1 MAILIKK
8 IKIQVIKVLYDCLII
23 GGGIAG
29 LTCGIRCAS
38 EGLKTAIISEGMN
51 SLHFSSGSIDVAGYD
66 AKGNII
72 KKPFDH
78 ISKLISKQGNHP
90 YAVAG
95 ITNIKKSIDF
105 FSSELGKESLV
116 LNNNG
121 DLNHF
126 HITAIGTLKPTYLSQ
141 ESIFNEKAVSILK
154 NHSKIA
160 ILNFNGFRDYYPGQ
174 TIALLKSKSLFKNI
188 EIISGEISLPY
199 YMNTEKNLHE
209 FRSVDLA
216 RIFETEKYLPRIA
229 EEIIKASG
237 DAEAVSLP
245 AFLGIKNYTF
255 IRKRLEELTGKYI
268 YEIPSLPPSI
278 PGLRL
283 DNALKNRYIALGG
296 DYISG
301 DRAESGKYKGNT
313 LEKIITRGSAPSG
326 ISARFFVLATGSF
339 FTGGLASEF
348 DNIFEPILDLKVK
361 KDTPGNKW
369 YNDSFF
375 DKKSHPFLEYGVE
388 TNKKLNPENSEGKTV
403 KNLFCAGSVLAGY
416 NPVKEGNGGGVAI
429 STGFCCAETIIKE
442 LKNDK

>member
-1 MAILIKK
+1 MEILTKK
-8 IKIQVIKVLYDCLII
+8 IQIQVNKLLYDCLII

-38 EGLKTAIISEGMN
+38 EGLKTAIISGGMN
-51 SLHFSSGSIDVAGYD
+51 SLHFSSGSIDLAGYD

-78 ISKLISKQGNHP
+78 ISRVISKQGNHP
-90 YAVAG
+90 YAAAG
-95 ITNIKKSIDF
+95 ITNIKKSLDF
-105 FSSELGKESLV
+105 FSSELEKESLK

-121 DLNHF
+121 DSNHF

-141 ESIFNEKAVSILK
+141 ESTFNDKAVSILQ

-160 ILNFNGFRDYYPGQ
+160 ILNFNGFRDYYPEQ
-174 TIALLKSKSLFKNI
+174 TIALLKNQSLFKNI

-229 EEIIKASG
+229 EEIIKVSA

-245 AFLGIKNYTF
+245 AFLGIKNYSF

-283 DNALKNRYIALGG
+283 DNALKNRYIGLGG

-301 DRAESGKYKGNT
+301 DRAESGKYKGNM
-313 LEKIITRGSAPSG
+313 LEKIITRGSKPSG
-326 ISARFFVLATGSF
+326 ISAGFFVLATGSF

-348 DNIFEPILDLKVK
+348 NSIFEPVLGLKVK
-361 KDTPGNKW
+361 SGTPGNKW
-369 YNDSFF
+369 YSDSFF

-388 TNKKLNPENSEGKTV
+388 TNKNLNPKNSEGKIV

-429 STGFCCAETIIKE
+429 STGFCCAERIIKE
-442 LKNDK
+442 LGK

>member
-1 MAILIKK
+1 MTLIK
-8 IKIQVIKVLYDCLII
+8 IIQIQVIKVLYDCLII

-38 EGLKTAIISEGMN
+38 EGLKTAIISGGMN

-66 AKGNII
+66 AKKNIV
-72 KKPFDH
+72 KKPFEH
-78 ISKLISKQGNHP
+78 ISKVISSKENHP
-90 YAVAG
+90 YTTVG
-95 ITNIKKSIDF
+95 ISNIKKSIDF
-105 FSSELGKESLV
+105 FTGELEKESLI

-126 HITAIGTLKPTYLSQ
+126 HVTALGTIKPTYLSQ
-141 ESIFNEKAVSILK
+141 ESIFNERAVSILK

-160 ILNFNGFRDYYPGQ
+160 ILNFNGFRDYYPEQ
-174 TIALLKSKSLFKNI
+174 TIALLKKKSLFKNL
-188 EIISGEISLPY
+188 EIVSGEISLPY
-199 YMNTEKNLHE
+199 YMNTQKNLHE

-229 EEIIKASG
+229 EQIIKASK

-283 DNALKNRYIALGG
+283 DNALKNRYISLGG

-301 DRAESGKYKGNT
+301 DKAESGKYNGNT
-313 LEKIITRGSAPSG
+313 LEKIITRGSGSAG
-326 ISARFFVLATGSF
+326 ISADFFVLATGSF

-348 DNIFEPILDLKVK
+348 NDIFEPVLGLKVK
-361 KDTPGNKW
+361 NGKSENDW

-388 TNKKLNPENSEGKTV
+388 TNKKLNPKNSEGKTV

-416 NPVKEGNGGGVAI
+416 NPVNEGNGAGVAI
-429 STGFCCAETIIKE
+429 STGFSCAETIIKE
-442 LKNDK
+442 LKK